1 MNTLEDQLT
10 NVLDRRG
17 ADVDVDDRLGAIVEG
32 TNVIRF
38 DVSRPR
44 RWNRRLLPAAAAVAL
59 LAVGG
64 VAVTQLG
71 GGDEARDDGTATQP
85 DVPEGGDVLPRPL
98 SAVDSLAV
106 DEWVIPTRLPDGF
119 EFQYAADTSTV
130 DERSQMMLYGIGAS
144 QIEQIVLNVRS
155 GGKLSTGDVLVV
167 DGSEWTVSGGV
178 VGRIASRSV
187 GDAVITIG
195 GMTATDAELTDF
207 LAGLVVV
214 DDGGL
219 PSAPILFIESLTD
232 VGVFEVGERE
242 FTVKADGS
250 NGWFCTALV
259 IDEGWGGG
267 CASFFD
273 PSDHVEAF
281 QSAGSEYA
289 EGGSEFLTNT
299 DGMASAA
306 TASVEVDWIDGT
318 TTSVAPQNTSDRFPD
333 VRFWATGTT
342 IELEPG
348 QTAEQLADIE
358 TVVEVRAYGA
368 DGSLLATS
376 RDGTLTVE

>member
-85 DVPEGGDVLPRPL
+85 DVPAGGDVLPRPL

-155 GGKLSTGDVLVV
+155 GENFRQETCSLSTAR
-167 DGSEWTVSGGV
+167 SGP
-178 VGRIASRSV
+178 S
-187 GDAVITIG
+187 
-195 GMTATDAELTDF
+195 
-207 LAGLVVV
+207 VVV
-214 DDGGL
+214 SSGVL
-219 PSAPILFIESLTD
+219 QAVRSAMP
-232 VGVFEVGERE
+232 
-242 FTVKADGS
+242 
-250 NGWFCTALV
+250 
-259 IDEGWGGG
+259 
-267 CASFFD
+267 
-273 PSDHVEAF
+273 
-281 QSAGSEYA
+281 
-289 EGGSEFLTNT
+289 
-299 DGMASAA
+299 
-306 TASVEVDWIDGT
+306 
-318 TTSVAPQNTSDRFPD
+318 
-333 VRFWATGTT
+333 
-342 IELEPG
+342 
-348 QTAEQLADIE
+348 
-358 TVVEVRAYGA
+358 
-368 DGSLLATS
+368 
-376 RDGTLTVE
+376 